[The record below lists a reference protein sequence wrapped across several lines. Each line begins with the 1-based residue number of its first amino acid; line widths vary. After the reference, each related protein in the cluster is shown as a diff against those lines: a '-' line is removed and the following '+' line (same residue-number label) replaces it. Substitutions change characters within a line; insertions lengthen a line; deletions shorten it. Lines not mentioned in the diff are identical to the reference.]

1 MLQFNNNHI
10 FTGYLKQFLSSFNLP
25 TCKIYT
31 AEFEK
36 FYQRSIDVILTKY
49 LRGTTRHEIIDEEE
63 KFKFHGQKNFS
74 IMADKLMLKKF
85 QKQERLLILENRLGY
100 HFKKKSLKIK

>member
-25 TCKIYT
+25 TCRIYT

-36 FYQRSIDVILTKY
+36 FYTEHGYEDPRVIESNLP
-49 LRGTTRHEIIDEEE
+49 IVISDASA
-63 KFKFHGQKNFS
+63 N
-74 IMADKLMLKKF
+74 
-85 QKQERLLILENRLGY
+85 ILS
-100 HFKKKSLKIK
+100 FTS

>member
-36 FYQRSIDVILTKY
+36 FQSEHGYEDPRVIESNLPIVVSVAGDRKRPAAGITY
-49 LRGTTRHEIIDEEE
+49 LKDGNAQQYFWDTRNWKTHQDIN
-63 KFKFHGQKNFS
+63 KNTVT
-74 IMADKLMLKKF
+74 D
-85 QKQERLLILENRLGY
+85 R
-100 HFKKKSLKIK
+100 KSVV

>member
-36 FYQRSIDVILTKY
+36 YYAEHGTSFIRRSC
-49 LRGTTRHEIIDEEE
+49 
-63 KFKFHGQKNFS
+63 
-74 IMADKLMLKKF
+74 LKK
-85 QKQERLLILENRLGY
+85 
-100 HFKKKSLKIK
+100 

>member
-25 TCKIYT
+25 TCRIYT

-36 FYQRSIDVILTKY
+36 YYSEHGKEDPRVIESIPVAV
-49 LRGTTRHEIIDEEE
+49 
-63 KFKFHGQKNFS
+63 
-74 IMADKLMLKKF
+74 ADKYQADNVDDSWYM
-85 QKQERLLILENRLGY
+85 G
-100 HFKKKSLKIK
+100 SD